1 METKNRRKSFT
12 AILIAAIFGCG
23 AMLFTDGVW
32 QPGYAVK
39 SAVKI
44 AVFLIIPLL
53 ISKADQNIQIKPFL
67 RFSKKGIKT
76 AFALGAGIYAVILGG
91 YFILSE
97 VIDFSNIA
105 SSLSANAGVTKENF
119 IFVSLYISFI
129 NSLLEEFFFRGFVF
143 LNLKNTSGRKTAYF
157 ISAFAFAVYHTA
169 MMTGWFNVFVFAL
182 MLFGLFAGG
191 IIFNILNEKQGNIY
205 TSWFVHMFANFAIN
219 TVGFILLTR

>member
-1 METKNRRKSFT
+1 METKNRRKSFIT
-12 AILIAAIFGCG
+12 ILIAAIFGCG
-23 AMLFTDGVW
+23 VMLFTDGIW

-53 ISKADQNIQIKPFL
+53 ISRADRNTDIKPFL

-97 VIDFSNIA
+97 AIDFSNIA
-105 SSLSANAGVTKENF
+105 SSLSANAGVTRENF

-157 ISAFAFAVYHTA
+157 ISALAFAVYHTA
-169 MMTGWFNVFVFAL
+169 MMTGWFNVFVFVL
-182 MLFGLFAGG
+182 MLFGLFVGG
-191 IIFNILNEKQGNIY
+191 IIFNILNEKQGSIY

-219 TVGFILLTR
+219 TVGFILLT